1 MASSE
6 LRASERIKMQM
17 QESYDQDKAMIQTVK
32 IEGKASGSQYGSQS
46 GSWSMKQTRILGDVE
61 HVGLGLRLERS
72 SKSPDVYIQEIVPG
86 FAAQENGR
94 LMLDDVVVA
103 VDHIPLV
110 DMELE
115 AIKQLTIG
123 EEGTFCT
130 LQIQRG
136 DHYFQV
142 TLMRKFPDRVT
153 GQNMEVNDDILD
165 VLVML

>member
-1 MASSE
+1 M
-6 LRASERIKMQM
+6 MM
-17 QESYDQDKAMIQTVK
+17 VK
-32 IEGKASGSQYGSQS
+32 IEGKASGGQDSSQS
-46 GSWSMKQTRILGDVE
+46 GSRSMSQTRVLGNVE

-86 FAAQENGR
+86 FAAHDNGR

-153 GQNMEVNDDILD
+153 RQNMEVL
-165 VLVML
+165 